1 MSDTW
6 DGVHAGDI
14 VRGHDGK
21 LYGVAA
27 IERGHPAGVSITIR
41 RNGEFSSMQVPAGV
55 PIEIT
60 ARADMSAEAV
70 AWQVLQDAGFGPE
83 IIGETYG

>member
-6 DGVHAGDI
+6 DDVHAGDI
-14 VRGHDGK
+14 VRGYDGK

-27 IERGHPAGVSITIR
+27 IDRSHPAGPVITLR
-41 RNGEFSSMQVPAGV
+41 RNGEFSSMQVPVGV
-55 PIEIT
+55 PVEIT

-70 AWQVLQDAGFGPE
+70 AWKVLQDAGFGPE

>member
-1 MSDTW
+1 
-6 DGVHAGDI
+6 
-14 VRGHDGK
+14 
-21 LYGVAA
+21 
-27 IERGHPAGVSITIR
+27 VSIAIR
-41 RNGEFSSMQVPAGV
+41 RNGEFSSMQVPVGV